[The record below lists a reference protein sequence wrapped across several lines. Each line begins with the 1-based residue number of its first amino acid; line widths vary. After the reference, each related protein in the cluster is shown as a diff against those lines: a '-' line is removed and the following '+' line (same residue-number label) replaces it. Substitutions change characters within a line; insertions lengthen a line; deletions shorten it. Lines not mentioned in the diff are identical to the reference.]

1 MCFKIKTKG
10 GYYMENKKEPLKKI
24 AEGTGKEMALK
35 LLTPSAYLAESIIKS
50 ILNLDELKES
60 SSVDEREN
68 ELARQEHKAKIK
80 SLLAKIAQETAIA
93 ARIENAKEVTIEELY
108 SDDLEGKAGM
118 YVTNENISI
127 GLSGSGKTLTK
138 RIYTFKGNLSD
149 KKQN

>member
-1 MCFKIKTKG
+1 
-10 GYYMENKKEPLKKI
+10 MENKKEPLKKI